1 MIRDP
6 CLSIHYFVYSDHPEL
21 AGHELSDSIDICLG
35 EVGKI
40 IEESSGSLPL
50 LGNAVEPYIG
60 IELKSRDDAKEF

>member
-1 MIRDP
+1 
-6 CLSIHYFVYSDHPEL
+6 EL
-21 AGHELSDSIDICLG
+21 AGHELPDNIDICLG

-60 IELKSRDDAKEF
+60 IELRSRDDAKEFYVDHSRRIGFKVRIHHN